1 MGTETTMVKTLHK
14 LSEEEMQALADS
26 LVGLKVGKARGQIR
40 RLDPDSQLQMYR
52 VGVHD
57 ELLTRFI
64 LPNLGVRV
72 TLVEDP
78 SLVPEG
84 DADKRKA
91 TDSFVKFK
99 ATDTFVEARIEAL

>member
-1 MGTETTMVKTLHK
+1 MVKTLHK
-14 LSEEEMQALADS
+14 LSEEDMQAMADK
-26 LVGLKVGKARGQIR
+26 LVGLKVNKARRQIR
-40 RLDPDSQLQMYR
+40 RLDPDSQLEMYR

-64 LPNLGVRV
+64 LPNLGVSI

-84 DADKRKA
+84 DAEKLKA

-99 ATDTFVEARIEAL
+99 AADTFVEARVEAL